1 MTGLHITMHDIQ
13 DTWDSQMQQSLLEW
27 HLQSGIK
34 ADLAIIAG
42 YFGDDAP
49 LVDRVKAGVQQG
61 IFGIYN
67 HTWGHIDLTT
77 LTKDEIR
84 ESILSSQQ
92 KLKDIFGL
100 EPTTVVPPYW
110 SINQDVIDV
119 CAELGLQI
127 QKLEPYILLFPQF
140 VEGGWAQINPET
152 FKIEVQ
158 DTIATHGMVEIAVH
172 HQGITD
178 INLYSQAL
186 ELCLEPEWMDTVSGI
201 VGLGAGLL
209 TLGLAVTV
217 TVGMLRGDGGSHG

>member
-1 MTGLHITMHDIQ
+1 MTSLHITLHDFQ
-13 DTWDSQMQQSLLEW
+13 DTWDSQMQQSLIDW

-77 LTKDEIR
+77 LSKDEIR

-92 KLKDIFGL
+92 RLRNIFGL
-100 EPTTVVPPYW
+100 EPTIVVPPYW

-127 QKLEPYILLFPQF
+127 QRMEPYTLLFPQF
-140 VEGGWAQINPET
+140 VDGGWAQIVPEIVREDVENT
-152 FKIEVQ
+152 L
-158 DTIATHGMVEIAVH
+158 DTYGAVEIAVH
-172 HQGITD
+172 HQGIID
-178 INLYSQAL
+178 INLYIHAMDM
-186 ELCLEPEWMDTVSGI
+186 CFKPEWIDTVSSI
-201 VGLGAGLL
+201 VGMSTSLL
-209 TLGLAVTV
+209 TLGLAITV
-217 TVGMLRGDGGSHG
+217 IAGMLQGGENRHG